1 MARAINRLTA
11 RKVQTET
18 TPGRH
23 ADGAGLYLVVDPG
36 GAKRWA
42 MLISIHGRRRE
53 LGLGN
58 LSSFSLAEA
67 REEAEKIRRAV
78 ARGEDPKK
86 PREPPPRFAAAAA
99 IVIEELSPGWRG
111 RDTKAHWTR
120 SLLVY
125 AADIADM
132 PIDLVSTDDVVRVV
146 KPIWRSRPESGR
158 KLRQRIETLLDVA
171 AVKGWREGANPAR
184 LKGHLERL
192 LPKQPTAVAHRRA
205 ISYDDAPAFMK
216 RLAQQSAMS
225 ARALEWTILTA
236 AREGMTRF
244 ATWGDIQ
251 GDVWVVPAN
260 KMKED
265 DRGDFRVPLTAQAL
279 AVLDTV
285 RIGEPALDA
294 LIFPGAKK
302 GQPMSDQTMDSLLA
316 RMKVDATPHGFRSTF
331 RDWAGD
337 ETDHAREVAEA
348 ALAHVVG
355 DDTERAYRRRDALAK
370 RRRLM
375 EDWADF
381 LMPRPAPADE
391 EAPREE

>member
-58 LSSFSLAEA
+58 LSTFTLAEA

-86 PREPPPRFAAAAA
+86 PKEPPPRFAAAAA
-99 IVIEELSPGWRG
+99 VVIEELAPGWRG

-146 KPIWRSRPESGR
+146 KPVWRNRPESGR

-171 AVKGWREGANPAR
+171 AVKGCP
-184 LKGHLERL
+184 ERR
-192 LPKQPTAVAHRRA
+192 HRRC
-205 ISYDDAPAFMK
+205 DHE
-216 RLAQQSAMS
+216 LA
-225 ARALEWTILTA
+225 
-236 AREGMTRF
+236 
-244 ATWGDIQ
+244 
-251 GDVWVVPAN
+251 
-260 KMKED
+260 
-265 DRGDFRVPLTAQAL
+265 
-279 AVLDTV
+279 
-285 RIGEPALDA
+285 
-294 LIFPGAKK
+294 
-302 GQPMSDQTMDSLLA
+302 
-316 RMKVDATPHGFRSTF
+316 
-331 RDWAGD
+331 
-337 ETDHAREVAEA
+337 
-348 ALAHVVG
+348 
-355 DDTERAYRRRDALAK
+355 
-370 RRRLM
+370 
-375 EDWADF
+375 
-381 LMPRPAPADE
+381 
-391 EAPREE
+391 